1 MIETGLVLGV
11 GLVYLLLCVV
21 VLILVEIIWQQREQ
35 LSSCYKYIKE
45 LTKERNDLKWGSKNA
60 D

>member
-1 MIETGLVLGV
+1 MIDITLALGYFLF
-11 GLVYLLLCVV
+11 GVV
-21 VLILVEIIWQQREQ
+21 VLILCGVILVQREQ

>member
-11 GLVYLLLCVV
+11 GLVYLLFCVV
-21 VLILVEIIWQQREQ
+21 ILILAGIIWQQREQ
-35 LSSCYKYIKE
+35 LSSCYKCIKE